1 MVEAN
6 FVAVRVEK
14 IGLAPEPRFVGR
26 GLCEL
31 DTERPESFVFGIY
44 VTFEVKDDIR
54 RAAEPVVLGFRTRQ
68 GCLVY
73 FIHRQRR
80 TAVAALKPSISRK
93 RIDDAF
99 ESEQFKEL
107 DRFDRLVAVNG
118 DLVEV
123 HGEVV
128 GSQ

>member
-1 MVEAN
+1 MVEADL
-6 FVAVRVEK
+6 VAVGVEK
-14 IGLAPEPRFVGR
+14 ISLAPEPRAVGWWFGEFDAERGEAFVLG
-26 GLCEL
+26 
-31 DTERPESFVFGIY
+31 VN
-44 VTFEVKDDIR
+44 VAFEVEDDIR